1 MRSAENPQMPFGK
14 QLVPTGETG
23 SMGGRRRPQR
33 PEGQVESRD
42 GEEGF
47 GAEDRQ
53 LVRIKESTEEQ
64 AREAT
69 LKK

>member
-1 MRSAENPQMPFGK
+1 MPFGK
-14 QLVPTGETG
+14 QLVPAGEIG
-23 SMGGRRRPQR
+23 SMGGRRRPRR

-42 GEEGF
+42 GEGF
-47 GAEDRQ
+47 GVEDRQ
-53 LVRIKESTEEQ
+53 LVCIKESTEEQ